1 MAMDPETQVNLLNET
16 LGVIS
21 ELLKQNPEFKSLVN
35 NLFKNNT
42 CFIDNDT
49 DKLLEFMIS
58 TFEISNTD
66 IIQRIQSGGAPVD
79 DDEVALDNNAMVAD
93 NNAMVAVNNENAMG
107 PGNNVQVVTQPDNSL
122 TIIGN
127 IFMSP
132 NLSPENQAAL
142 IKILGEKVSADNQL
156 IEAKAEGI
164 KAQATLLADN
174 AIWDQR
180 FEALMY
186 TFAFTSPAALMYM
199 FQNCLDQIAV
209 QTVSVTGKAA
219 AGLAGGVELGVRNAV
234 PFMIQSSKELGKLGK
249 DYLPTILVELGRWVS
264 TISAAQ
270 YATKAVGEE
279 AINDAVKGVTEGT
292 GSVILFGCILL
303 WIALTL
309 FFCILVLTI
318 VKLRKI
324 NRVAL
329 QIPFA
334 QIAIQTSEKGGRKRK
349 TKKKKNIRK
358 KTRRRHNNKK

>member
-49 DKLLEFMIS
+49 DKLLELMIS
-58 TFEISNTD
+58 TFKISNTD
-66 IIQRIQSGGAPVD
+66 IIKRIQSGGAPVD
-79 DDEVALDNNAMVAD
+79 DDEVALDDND
-93 NNAMVAVNNENAMG
+93 NNAMVQVNNNNANAMG
-107 PGNNVQVVTQPDNSL
+107 PGNNAQVDIPPDNSL
-122 TIIGN
+122 TVIGN
-127 IFMSP
+127 ILLNV
-132 NLSPENQAAL
+132 NLSAENQAAM
-142 IKILGEKVSADNQL
+142 IKILGDKVSADNQL